1 MAANKTATQAKAP
14 ATQAPA
20 VTGLAAVA
28 AQVANA
34 VTVNAAA
41 PVAGNPAPL
50 YPKRHPTQSTFVPPA
65 GSFTYASKQYGNI
78 GASTV
83 LTRTA
88 KPARSGASAN
98 TQSAWQAINAMAPGA
113 TATAAALM
121 GSNPNMPYGAHGQA
135 AHVKYAIANGYL
147 VVAKA

>member
-1 MAANKTATQAKAP
+1 MAKTATQAKAP

-20 VTGLAAVA
+20 ATGLAAVA

-34 VTVNAAA
+34 VTVQANA

-65 GSFTYASKQYGNI
+65 GSFAYASKQFGNI
-78 GASTV
+78 GANTV

-88 KPARSGASAN
+88 KPPRNGASAN
-98 TQSAWQAINAMAPGA
+98 TQSAWVTINAMAAGA
-113 TATAAALM
+113 TATPAQLM
-121 GSNPNMPYGAHGQA
+121 GAQPNQPYGAHGQS